1 MISFS
6 LYQHSAAVDVKVWN
20 RTSNTYIDLTSL
32 AYNLPTIV
40 FIKTYV
46 ISDYVRKKNVYTK
59 TLCAYIIHIYAFK
72 LAIFEAFAINYVY
85 YV

>member
-1 MISFS
+1 MISLI
-6 LYQHSAAVDVKVWN
+6 LYQHSADVDVKVWN

-46 ISDYVRKKNVYTK
+46 ISDYVRKKMCIQKHYVLT
-59 TLCAYIIHIYAFK
+59 YICI
-72 LAIFEAFAINYVY
+72 
-85 YV
+85 

>member
-1 MISFS
+1 MISFLMYKQS
-6 LYQHSAAVDVKVWN
+6 VAVDVKVWN

-46 ISDYVRKKNVYTK
+46 ISDYVRKKKCVYINIMC
-59 TLCAYIIHIYAFK
+59 LHIYAFK
-72 LAIFEAFAINYVY
+72 LAILRHLHSFMCTMYS
-85 YV
+85 

>member
-1 MISFS
+1 M
-6 LYQHSAAVDVKVWN
+6 YQQSVAVDVKVWN

-46 ISDYVRKKNVYTK
+46 ISDYVRKKMCIRKHYVLIN
-59 TLCAYIIHIYAFK
+59 AFE
-72 LAIFEAFAINYVY
+72 LAIFEALSINYVY
-85 YV
+85 YS